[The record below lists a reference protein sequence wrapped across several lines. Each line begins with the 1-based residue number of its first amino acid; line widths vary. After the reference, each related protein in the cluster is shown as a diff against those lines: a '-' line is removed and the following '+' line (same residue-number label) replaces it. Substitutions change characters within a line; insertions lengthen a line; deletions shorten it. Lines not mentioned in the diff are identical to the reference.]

1 MRERGRFRRRKADPF
16 AVCTACAVLLV
27 TCLILLATVL
37 WHPDG
42 IQGTAAFGV
51 VMGLVMLVA
60 TLFGA
65 NPWETRAE
73 RSERLAAE
81 EAEAVEAET
90 QAATDA
96 ERWTRATARWDAGD
110 PTACPCCSPDE
121 EEDDP
126 RDDGDGSGFPR

>member
-1 MRERGRFRRRKADPF
+1 MSARRRLRRRKADPF

-42 IQGTAAFGV
+42 VQGTAAFGV

-73 RSERLAAE
+73 RRQRLAAE
-81 EAEAVEAET
+81 EAEAVEAEAQT
-90 QAATDA
+90 PTDA
-96 ERWTRATARWDAGD
+96 ERWTRATTRWDAGD
-110 PTACPCCSPDE
+110 PTASPCCTPDE

-126 RDDGDGSGFPR
+126 RADGDGTGPPR